1 MTNIRAFQQ
10 KLSAVFR
17 HWGDEQYDVALREVD
32 DLLKSCPG
40 NPQLLILWASLVQL
54 QDKPTHTLEDAKQ
67 ALQRA
72 HDLDRNAPT
81 GVIELGHFLDNVED
95 DPRAASKAF
104 AEGILSARRLLIDGL
119 LGQAR
124 ALLQLGKREEALQC
138 LMEALYLASR
148 DHAAEKGK
156 AANAAPDIL
165 LRDPAGGVLAF
176 QVKGPF
182 AAKVEDLLQELFPK
196 RSA

>member
-1 MTNIRAFQQ
+1 MMSLRTFQH
-10 KLSAVFR
+10 KLSAIFR
-17 HWGDEQYDVALREVD
+17 HWEDEHYDVALRELD
-32 DLLKSCPG
+32 ELLTAWPG

-54 QDKPTHTLEDAKQ
+54 QEETSYTLDAAKQ

-72 HDLDRNAPT
+72 HDLDRNSPT
-81 GVIELGHFLDNVED
+81 GTIELGHFLDDVED